1 MGVESGDIKRRIK
14 YNSWALGTGSWMNYG
29 TINEM
34 RKAEKG
40 AGLSGGRGRNCEFSL
55 H

>member
-14 YNSWALGTGSWMNYG
+14 YNSCTLGTSHWMNYG

-34 RKAEKG
+34 GKAEKG